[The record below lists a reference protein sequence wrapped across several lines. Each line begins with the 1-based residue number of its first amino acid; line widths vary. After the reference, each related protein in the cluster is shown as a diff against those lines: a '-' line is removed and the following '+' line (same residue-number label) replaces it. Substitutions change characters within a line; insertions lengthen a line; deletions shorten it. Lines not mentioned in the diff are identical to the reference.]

1 MPLNLAQMPKSGSPD
16 FEMTPDHPSTPS
28 WKALFRVP
36 GFPFFFVAMLVSLFG
51 TGMNFAGVTWYVL
64 GATHSTV
71 KVSLIVILVTLPG
84 LVVPPFGGVLI
95 DRVDRRY
102 LGITIDA
109 TRAVIVLGTAGLAY
123 AGHLA
128 MWELYSMVLLLGVGF
143 AIYWSTT
150 NALIQELVPQEK
162 LVTANATV
170 LIAVQGGMAA
180 AGALVGLTYERAGL
194 AGILGIDGTTYLVSA
209 ICLLLLRHGYYTPRE
224 AHNTRLTSASPTIE
238 APPEMSEPSLM
249 RAEGLMIPVSSV
261 LVDIAEGLAYLWEQP
276 RVLALGI
283 TYSCMMAG
291 VISANVL
298 VVALAKDLLSAGP
311 RGYGY
316 IGLGWAGGAIVG
328 GLAADTLARKNPYG
342 VLITA
347 LAILAVG
354 HTLFPYARMLA
365 AAVAMNALFGA
376 CRALGGVLTQSSI
389 MTAVPARLM
398 GRAQSAF
405 SVIATVLQ
413 LIMSYALG
421 WFAQNFKLSIAFLL
435 LGAIYG
441 GAVVAA
447 SSTPPSQPSVA
458 SIVERETGASQER
471 PLVASVFVNRI
482 RRGMRLQTDP
492 TVIYGM
498 GTRYEGRIRKA
509 DLLADTPWNT
519 YTRDGLPPTPIAM
532 PGNAS
537 LRAATRPETSEFLY
551 FVAKGDGTHQFSR
564 TLEEHNR
571 AVARYQL
578 GS

>member
-1 MPLNLAQMPKSGSPD
+1 MPLNLAQMPKSGSSDSVIAPD
-16 FEMTPDHPSTPS
+16 NPISPG
-28 WKALFRVP
+28 WKALFHVR
-36 GFPFFFVAMLVSLFG
+36 GFPYFFVAMLVSLFG

-109 TRAVIVLGTAGLAY
+109 ARAVIVLGTAALAY
-123 AGHLA
+123 AGRLE

-150 NALIQELVPQEK
+150 NALIQELVPREK
-162 LVTANATV
+162 LIAANATV

-180 AGALVGLTYERAGL
+180 AGATVGFIYERAGL
-194 AGILGIDGTTYLVSA
+194 SGILGIDGTTYLVSA
-209 ICLLLLRHGYYTPRE
+209 ICLLMLRHGYYAPRE
-224 AHNTRLTSASPTIE
+224 AHNTRMTSASPTIE

-249 RAEGLMIPVSSV
+249 RIDAVITPISRIFM
-261 LVDIAEGLAYLWEQP
+261 DIAEGLAYLWQQP

-298 VVALAKDLLSAGP
+298 VVALAKDLLSAGA

-316 IGLGWAGGAIVG
+316 IGLGWACGAIAG
-328 GLAADTLARKNPYG
+328 GLAAGTLARKNPYG
-342 VLITA
+342 VLVAA
-347 LAILAVG
+347 LATLAVG
-354 HTLFPYARMLA
+354 HTLFPYVKLLA
-365 AAVAMNALFGA
+365 VAVAMNALFGA

-413 LIMSYALG
+413 IIMSFALG
-421 WFAQNFKLSIAFLL
+421 WSAQNLKLSLAFLL

-441 GAVVAA
+441 GGVLAA
-447 SSTPPSQPSVA
+447 LRVRSLSVC
-458 SIVERETGASQER
+458 EGKTTGAVQ
-471 PLVASVFVNRI
+471 
-482 RRGMRLQTDP
+482 
-492 TVIYGM
+492 
-498 GTRYEGRIRKA
+498 
-509 DLLADTPWNT
+509 
-519 YTRDGLPPTPIAM
+519 
-532 PGNAS
+532 
-537 LRAATRPETSEFLY
+537 
-551 FVAKGDGTHQFSR
+551 
-564 TLEEHNR
+564 
-571 AVARYQL
+571 
-578 GS
+578 